1 MFLQAL
7 LGFALTFVSCIQA
20 LALDKRTAR
29 ESSPSGCLVVQGT
42 NTASGQYASF
52 GAAVTALGS
61 KTTSQCIFIYP
72 GTYTEQVKV
81 TYGGNLTIYGYTSEW
96 VHQSSPTTAK
106 S

>member
-1 MFLQAL
+1 MFVQVLVAVAL
-7 LGFALTFVSCIQA
+7 SFVSASQA

-61 KTTSQCIFIYP
+61 GTTSQCIFIYP
-72 GTYTEQVKV
+72 GTYKEQVRV
-81 TYGGNLTIYGYTSEW
+81 TYAGNLTVYGYTTE
-96 VHQSSPTTAK
+96 
-106 S
+106 